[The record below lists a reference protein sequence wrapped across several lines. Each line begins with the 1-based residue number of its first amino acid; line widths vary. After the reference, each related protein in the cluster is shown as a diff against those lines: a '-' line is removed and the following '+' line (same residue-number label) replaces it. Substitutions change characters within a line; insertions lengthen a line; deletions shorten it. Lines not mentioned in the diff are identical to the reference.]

1 MVPLMAKSGEVREE
15 TTLVG
20 HTRCV
25 LTAVDALFSD
35 DNGGPSRLGRS
46 WLRFFGLAESEFPRF
61 LKHLRVAAAAHDWGK
76 ANDGFQGVV
85 TPTPGI
91 SQIVRHEILSALMLA
106 DPKAAA
112 WIRDDAGL
120 DDYVILAAIIGH
132 HLKADPEDIA
142 LPIPSEGVVRLY
154 RDHADFREI
163 QDIVGR
169 AAETNRPPPICLPPR
184 MKKGEVNDRAGALR
198 EFLDADIV
206 DDRAHLLRAVRS
218 ALIVSDAAGSS
229 VLRLP
234 REPEGNAEGQLSDW
248 IKGCFS
254 ATLSGEKVWEDVTTR
269 RIADLRKG
277 GRWKDHEGHSFNQQ
291 GGFTQFQCE
300 VAGMGPRVLLTAACG
315 SGKTLAAWNW
325 IKVQLDERPG
335 ELSRVLF
342 LYPTRATATEGFR
355 DYVSWA
361 PEDDAGLLSGTAN
374 YELKDMF
381 TVPEMGKDARFQRD
395 YRAESGLFAIG
406 HWKKRVF
413 SATADQFFP
422 FLTFNYGPTCL
433 LPLLAE
439 AVVVVDE
446 VHSFDRSM
454 FATLKRFLAEFPTVP
469 VLCMTATL
477 PVGRKGDLTDI
488 AKLGSGVLTPYPE
501 LSPADLKDSS
511 GANRYTVEW
520 IERDAALQLVCD
532 SLDSRMRVLWVSNR
546 VADCQET
553 YETFSDDEDLGL
565 DSQSSHCYHARFTL
579 DDRKVRHRELIRAF
593 QEAVKEDAAPR
604 ALLGVTTQVCEMSL
618 DLDTEILIT
627 ELAPISSLIQ
637 RMGRCNRDSSKLA
650 ERPLGRVCVLRT
662 PPGKEK
668 PYEKEDLDAATNF
681 VNQIMGRPVSQSELD
696 HVYQECDTSP
706 IEPSKLCPFLDNG
719 PFAKTGESWR
729 EGEEFTV
736 PCILDYDVTKVRKIL
751 HDRDPTKR
759 VIDGYVVPAPAWVR
773 KEPRPEDPKFPRW
786 LSVVTSKVITS
797 VVRKKNCYD
806 ARIGFDDRPFR
817 KSGGRD

>member
-1 MVPLMAKSGEVREE
+1 MPPLLAKSGPVRLE
-15 TTLVG
+15 TTLIG

-25 LTAVDALFSD
+25 LVAAAALFAD
-35 DNGGPSRLGRS
+35 GNGGPSRLGRS
-46 WLRFFGLAESEFPRF
+46 WLRFFGLDDSPEAFARF
-61 LKHLRVAAAAHDWGK
+61 LKHLSVAAAAHDWGK

-85 TPTPGI
+85 TPTPGV

-132 HLKADPEDIA
+132 HLKADPEAIA
-142 LPIPSEGVVRLY
+142 LPIPSEGVVRLC

-163 QDIVGR
+163 QEIVGR
-169 AAETNRPPPICLPPR
+169 AAETNHPPPICLPAR
-184 MKKGEVNDRAGALR
+184 MKKSEVNDRAAALKA
-198 EFLDADIV
+198 FLDDDIG
-206 DDRAHLLRAVRS
+206 DDRARLLRAVRS

-234 REPEGNAEGQLSDW
+234 GETEDNAEEHLADW
-248 IKGCFS
+248 IKSCFS
-254 ATLSGEKVWEDVTTR
+254 ATLSGEKVWEDVTMR

-277 GRWKDHEGHSFNQQ
+277 SRWKDHKGHSFNQQ
-291 GGFTQFQCE
+291 GGFTQFQCD
-300 VAGMGPRVLLTAACG
+300 VAGMGSRVLLTAACG

-325 IKVQLDERPG
+325 IKVQLDQRPG

-381 TVPEMGKDARFQRD
+381 TTLEMASDGRYNRD
-395 YRAESGLFAIG
+395 YRAEANLFAIG

-477 PVGRKGDLTDI
+477 PAGRKGDLTDK
-488 AKLGSGVLTPYPE
+488 AKLGPGVLTPYPK
-501 LSPADLKDSS
+501 SPPADLKAISETH
-511 GANRYTVEW
+511 RYTVEW
-520 IERDAALQLVCD
+520 IEKDTAHQLVRD
-532 SLDSRMRVLWVSNR
+532 SLDWRKRVLWVSNR

-553 YETFSDDEDLGL
+553 YETFADDQNLGL
-565 DSQSSHCYHARFTL
+565 DPQSSHCYHARFTL
-579 DDRKVRHRELIRAF
+579 DHRKVRHRELIRAF
-593 QEAVKEDAAPR
+593 KEAVKEGVPPY

-618 DLDTEILIT
+618 DLDTEVLIT

-650 ERPLGRVCVLRT
+650 GRPLGRVCVLRT
-662 PPGKEK
+662 SPGKEK
-668 PYEKEDLDAATNF
+668 PYEKVDLDAATNF
-681 VNQIMGRPVSQSELD
+681 VDRIKGRPVSQSDLED
-696 HVYQECDTSP
+696 AYQACDTDP
-706 IEPSKLCPFLDNG
+706 VEPSKLCPFLDNG

-729 EGEEFTV
+729 ESEEFTV
-736 PCILDYDVTKVRKIL
+736 PCVLDNSLTKVREIL
-751 HDRDPTKR
+751 RDRDPTQR
-759 VIDGYVVPAPAWVR
+759 VIDGYIVPAPAWVR
-773 KEPRPEDPKFPRW
+773 KEPRPDDPKFPRW
-786 LSVVTSKVITS
+786 LSVVTST
-797 VVRKKNCYD
+797 NCYD